1 MLFPLSNFESISR
14 FHRIDSPS
22 FGYRIV
28 SSDLW
33 HFLREN
39 LNTHRNKEEIKN
51 RKKKRRDPKNKLTLY
66 QRMIQDSMYRVD
78 KDWTKNWK
86 KGIAFRVNSP
96 RLKVNIRLAIWRMTM
111 KIIKS
116 LTDCDKRFWTRLKKK
131 KISVSLFNFS
141 IPTNVKETYL
151 NGWSLSIW
159 KFYYVLL
166 FVVTFHIY

>member
-39 LNTHRNKEEIKN
+39 LNTHRNKEEIRN
-51 RKKKRRDPKNKLTLY
+51 RKKKTSRSKKQINVVSTHEK
-66 QRMIQDSMYRVD
+66 DSMYRVD

-86 KGIAFRVNSP
+86 KGITFRVNSP

-131 KISVSLFNFS
+131 KYPYLCLIFQFQ
-141 IPTNVKETYL
+141 PTLKKRI
-151 NGWSLSIW
+151 LS
-159 KFYYVLL
+159 F
-166 FVVTFHIY
+166 

>member
-131 KISVSLFNFS
+131 KYPYLCS
-141 IPTNVKETYL
+141 IFQFQPTLKKRI
-151 NGWSLSIW
+151 LS
-159 KFYYVLL
+159 F
-166 FVVTFHIY
+166 

>member
-1 MLFPLSNFESISR
+1 M
-14 FHRIDSPS
+14 H
-22 FGYRIV
+22 
-28 SSDLW
+28 
-33 HFLREN
+33 
-39 LNTHRNKEEIKN
+39 
-51 RKKKRRDPKNKLTLY
+51 
-66 QRMIQDSMYRVD
+66 RVD

-151 NGWSLSIW
+151 IILMDDRYQSENFIMYYYSLLRSISIKPDNQNYYFFFLIFFEQKAESGWIVMYHCDSIDTIRVEIGW
-159 KFYYVLL
+159 I
-166 FVVTFHIY
+166 T

>member
-131 KISVSLFNFS
+131 KYPYLCLIFQFQ
-141 IPTNVKETYL
+141 PTLKKRI
-151 NGWSLSIW
+151 LS
-159 KFYYVLL
+159 F
-166 FVVTFHIY
+166 